1 MSDNPARQVN
11 KALFYVIALSLVALD
26 FQHTGFI
33 PRALGALFGG
43 GS

>member
-11 KALFYVIALSLVALD
+11 KAIFSIIALSLVALD
-26 FQHTGFI
+26 FQHTGLI
-33 PRALGALFGG
+33 PRALSALFGG